1 VAASLIRE
9 LVDLHRR
16 QLFGVIEVRGVGRM
30 QKLYADS
37 RVDLEDKLR
46 RLARAG
52 KGQTFQAQHLR
63 LVLAQV
69 ADAIRGLE
77 TGLVDHMQAT
87 GRVAG
92 NLAPRHLTN
101 MVGTLEGRYG
111 RMTPVVQAAQ
121 AAVVRNV
128 YPGIAPTLLDR
139 YRSSARRYG
148 PQALG
153 SIREGLARSIVQGE
167 GVDEAVDRVVGST
180 GLFEKQRWRAERIV
194 RTEMSWTYGVSNQR
208 SMEEL
213 RPAVPKMQKR
223 LVATFDDRTGKDSEA
238 LNGQTVPVDQPF
250 VWVVKNDHGV
260 PTGKVVRYMQPPN
273 RPNDRECVIPWLP
286 AWGTAGLAE
295 PGPVQPSTAGLPA

>member
-167 GVDEAVDRVVGST
+167 GVDE
-180 GLFEKQRWRAERIV
+180 
-194 RTEMSWTYGVSNQR
+194 MSWTYGVSNQR